1 MSSSHVDIEA
11 LEMLKEVMED
21 EFQLLIDT
29 FVQDSTDRLVTLREA
44 LASGDADEV
53 RRAAHSFKGSSSN
66 IGAGPL
72 SEICFALEEGGR
84 TNQLDG
90 LEQKLAEAEVE
101 FEAVKVAL
109 ANL

>member
-11 LEMLKEVMED
+11 LETLKEVMED

-29 FVQDSTDRLVTLREA
+29 FVQDSTDRLGALREA
-44 LASGDADEV
+44 LANGDADGL

-66 IGAGPL
+66 IGAIPL
-72 SEICFALEEGGR
+72 SEICFVIEEGGR
-84 TNQLDG
+84 NNQLDG
-90 LEQKLAEAEVE
+90 LDQKLAEAEAE
-101 FEAVKVAL
+101 FEAVKVEL